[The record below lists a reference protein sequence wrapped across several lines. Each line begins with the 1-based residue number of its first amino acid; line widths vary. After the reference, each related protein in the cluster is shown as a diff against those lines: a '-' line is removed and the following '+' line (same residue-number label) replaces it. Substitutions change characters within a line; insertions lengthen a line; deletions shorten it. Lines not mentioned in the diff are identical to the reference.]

1 MAKEPMKPTI
11 LQVAQHSNVSVAT
24 VSRILNGL
32 EGYSEETR
40 IRVQKA
46 IDTLG
51 YQPNAIARGLV
62 NRKTRTIGVLLPSVT
77 NHFATPLLQGLED
90 AAHEA
95 GYSVIVC
102 NTESNGRR
110 TQEYLRV
117 LGEKQVDGLVFT
129 SEWIHEDYGRTL
141 EAMKVPVVLV
151 ATSTESYPFAHVK
164 VDDRAASFDAVR
176 HLMARGHRQIGLISG
191 PASDPIAGGP
201 RIEGWRQ
208 ALAEAG
214 LAHDDQRIGWGDFHF
229 PSGRRAMAELWAKFP
244 QMTAVFATSDEM
256 AMGVLSFC
264 HEQRIA
270 VPGRLSVLGYDDTQ
284 IAEMGNP
291 PLSSVH
297 QPIYEMGRAA
307 AQLLFQKGSPKSR
320 IFPHHIVDRA
330 SVGPVGA

>member
-1 MAKEPMKPTI
+1 MKPTI
-11 LQVAQHSNVSVAT
+11 LQVAQQANVSVAT
-24 VSRILNGL
+24 VSRIVNGL

-40 IRVQKA
+40 VRVQQA

-117 LGEKQVDGLVFT
+117 LGEKQIDGLVFT
-129 SEWIHEDYGRTL
+129 SEWVNDDYGRTL
-141 EAMKVPVVLV
+141 EAMKIPVVLV
-151 ATSTESYPFAHVK
+151 ATSCDAYPFAHVK
-164 VDDRAASFDAVR
+164 VDDRAASRDAVR
-176 HLMARGHRQIGLISG
+176 FLLDKGHRRVGLVSG
-191 PASDPIAGGP
+191 PAGDPIAGGP
-201 RIEGWRQ
+201 RIEGWKD
-208 ALAEAG
+208 ALAAAG
-214 LAHDDQRIGWGDFHF
+214 LPHDDRQIAYGDFHF
-229 PSGRRAMAELWAKFP
+229 PSGRTAMADLWARFP
-244 QMTAVFATSDEM
+244 EMTAVFATSDEM

-264 HEQRIA
+264 HDRGIP

-284 IAEMGNP
+284 IAEMGVP

-307 AQLLFQKGSPKSR
+307 AGLLFQRDRPESR

-330 SVGPVGA
+330 SVGPADP